1 MNNIL
6 KLFFFSNIDGSS
18 ESGSSSNTTTTTRTE
33 KIQIDDGGILRSQ
46 IRTTT
51 RHVTRTRTA
60 AQTTETFEEYEVES

>member
-6 KLFFFSNIDGSS
+6 KIFFSNIDGSS
-18 ESGSSSNTTTTTRTE
+18 GSGSSSNTTTTTRTE
-33 KIQIDDGGILRSQ
+33 NILIDDGGFVRSQ

-60 AQTTETFEEYEVES
+60 AETTETFEEYEVES